1 VAEAPPPRRELSA
14 SEVWQDIA
22 DGLFSLERG
31 LPYTFATL
39 WWKPA
44 TQARRYVA
52 TRDPTLIRPLRYLLV
67 SVAFY
72 SAVVWTL
79 ISQVADR
86 QTLGL
91 GETQMAQ
98 LETVLQHAGWLV
110 LLILPLVAL
119 IVWLLAWGSGLRLLE
134 ALVLLAYAQAQVLLA
149 QALLVVPAAVLGLTL
164 TAQLAG
170 LAAGIYMVAA
180 IAGFIPGNRWRA
192 WAAAI
197 ASVIL
202 GTLLNGVVV
211 AQFLQL
217 HARLAS

>member
-1 VAEAPPPRRELSA
+1 VAEAPPPRRELSPG
-14 SEVWQDIA
+14 EVWQDIA

-149 QALLVVPAAVLGLTL
+149 QALLVVPAAVLGLTIA
-164 TAQLAG
+164 AQLTG

-180 IAGFIPGNRWRA
+180 LAGFIPGNRWRA

-197 ASVIL
+197 ATVIL

-217 HARLAS
+217 HARLTS